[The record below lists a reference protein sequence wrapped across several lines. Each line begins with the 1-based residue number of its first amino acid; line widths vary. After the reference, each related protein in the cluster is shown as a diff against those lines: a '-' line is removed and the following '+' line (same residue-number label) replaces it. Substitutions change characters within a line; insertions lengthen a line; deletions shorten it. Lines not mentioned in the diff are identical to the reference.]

1 MAAQGAAL
9 QNHNNELVRCTYF
22 TTPRA
27 LMRTAGG
34 GGGADGRCRWN
45 ERGQTQKLDSDDAL
59 TINVKS
65 TKLTTQ
71 RVALYTH
78 K

>member
-34 GGGADGRCRWN
+34 GGGRVGDADGMSVD
-45 ERGQTQKLDSDDAL
+45 K
-59 TINVKS
+59 
-65 TKLTTQ
+65 
-71 RVALYTH
+71 H
-78 K
+78 KNWTVMTR